1 MKYDRLPVILKRY
14 LFDEKM
20 RVLQYFSKQIMD
32 INGIKLKN
40 EQPMAWE
47 LETFLL
53 FAVKADEYQTK
64 DFRGKNI
71 NQFIKMINCIKNYQH
86 PVLTSKVNT
95 IKFADFLLIAL
106 GSIQF
111 DLQSF
116 NIYKYYRYNYFFTY
130 ISNEVNMKEEFY
142 NKFNVNYNSFLELG
156 STLSFFCSLKVNLD
170 SKILQYIVLKYA
182 KTTSLLM
189 LSREKFKQEIDKFSN
204 NIDNYLYCVRPSY
217 VYPFIEYNGIA
228 SLPLPHCVTRA
239 ITDSLLYRL
248 TDSNEKLR
256 TLFGK
261 NVLEDYLYEIINKSN
276 LFDEVLKEKIYKKRH
291 NTLKT
296 SDVMCRKNNDYI
308 FFESKST
315 VPYAK
320 TRCLEEKF
328 INQEINKISDSIIQL
343 YKQIYLDFKRIYIF
357 FETDKNITFDYNNC
371 FGIVV
376 LLEESYIRRELIYK
390 DVAKKLNIDNNN
402 EIYHWIINHI
412 KVCNLYDIERYVFS
426 NTNIIGALKKQIETD
441 TPYDYPLS
449 NLKTNSKIENDDV
462 YSFKINMSDNIK
474 KIANELIEVGLL
486 TEN

>member
-1 MKYDRLPVILKRY
+1 MKYDKLLVILKRY
-14 LFDEKM
+14 LFAEKM
-20 RVLQYFSKQIMD
+20 RILQYFSKQIMD
-32 INGIKLKN
+32 INGIKSKN
-40 EQPMAWE
+40 DQPMAWD

-71 NQFIKMINCIKNYQH
+71 NQFIEMINCIKNYQH

-95 IKFADFLLIAL
+95 IKLADFLLIAL

-130 ISNEVNMKEEFY
+130 ISKEVNMKEEFN
-142 NKFNVNYNSFLELG
+142 NKFNVDYNSFLKLG

-170 SKILQYIVLKYA
+170 SKILQYIVLKYS

-189 LSREKFKQEIDKFSN
+189 LSREEFKQEIDKFSN
-204 NIDNYLYCVRPSY
+204 NIDDYLYCVRPSY
-217 VYPFIEYNGIA
+217 IYPFIEYNGIA

-261 NVLEDYLYEIINKSN
+261 NVLEDYIFEIIDKSN
-276 LFDEVLKEKIYKKRH
+276 LFDEVLKEKIYKKGH
-291 NTLKT
+291 NNLKT

-328 INQEINKISDSIIQL
+328 INQEINKISVQL
-343 YKQIYLDFKRIYIF
+343 FKQIYLDFKQIYNF

-426 NTNIIGALKKQIETD
+426 NTNIIATLKKQIETD
-441 TPYDYPLS
+441 KPYDYPLS
-449 NLKTNSKIENDDV
+449 NSKINSKIENDDV
-462 YSFKINMSDNIK
+462 YSFKISMSDNIK
-474 KIANELIEVGLL
+474 KFANELIEVGLL
-486 TEN
+486 TKN

>member
-53 FAVKADEYQTK
+53 FAVEADEYQTK

-276 LFDEVLKEKIYKKRH
+276 LFDKVLKEKIYKKRH

-343 YKQIYLDFKRIYIF
+343 YKQIYLDFKRIYNF